1 MAIRKV
7 KDKLGAAAS
16 VAAET
21 ARTYGGKA
29 AEAAKTYGGQAAE
42 AAKGG
47 AQLVAD
53 KAQESSLE
61 LRKKYYNP
69 IFPEEFFASGY
80 DVPRL
85 VVIADEDE
93 RKGID
98 VCEGAVGW
106 LSKAGGLGIL
116 HLYGEAVADSGFDF
130 YPMPSYGGAYY
141 REGLNGDGRFISLD
155 CYLDTIRAEK
165 MTELKQIACKLGAK
179 ECRLESY
186 EEVKRIVIGGASAKK
201 RLTVKEKGYK
211 AQAGDEASADV
222 SMENQT
228 TKRILFEQEFEGS
241 DGPQQPELY
250 WYAGNREIAS
260 LIESRFAE
268 GGGNK
273 TKSYRFEIDC
283 SVSSVLSVDMARKV
297 DAALDKLGAVMNFSL
312 KGEVQNDMRTKMVY
326 EVRF

>member
-7 KDKLGAAAS
+7 KDGIGSAAG
-16 VAAET
+16 V
-21 ARTYGGKA
+21 A
-29 AEAAKTYGGQAAE
+29 AEAAKTYGGKAAEKAKIYGRQAAE

-53 KAQESSLE
+53 KAQESGYE
-61 LRKKYYNP
+61 LRRKYYSP
-69 IFPEEFFASGY
+69 IFPDQLFTPGY
-80 DVPRL
+80 DIPRL

-93 RKGID
+93 RKGVD

-106 LSKAGGLGIL
+106 LGKTCGLEVL

-141 REGLNGDGRFISLD
+141 REDLNGDKRFISLD

-186 EEVKRIVIGGASAKK
+186 EEAKRIVVGNANAKK
-201 RLTVKEKGYK
+201 RLAIKEKGCK
-211 AQAGDEASADV
+211 AQAGGEASIDASAEKQATRRV
-222 SMENQT
+222 
-228 TKRILFEQEFEGS
+228 LFEQEFEGNS
-241 DGPQQPELY
+241 EPQLPKLY
-250 WYAGNREIAS
+250 WYAGNKEIAS
-260 LIESRFAE
+260 LIESRFAKD
-268 GGGNK
+268 GGNR
-273 TKSYRFEIDC
+273 TKSYRFEVGC
-283 SVSSVLSVDMARKV
+283 SVSSALSADMAGKV

-312 KGEVQNDMRTKMVY
+312 KGEVQNDLRTKMIY